1 MDHRSVT
8 SDEILVIDFKPD
20 VDAPS
25 WPVTSSAPPRVAVL
39 QAPRTDLETIA
50 AASRLALARDVDGAA
65 LVVGDQGVL
74 DELDAG
80 ARLFVDAWRSQP
92 RSKPDRPGDGLP
104 WDAKGFEPPD
114 PPTG

>member
-1 MDHRSVT
+1 MDHRSVA

-25 WPVTSSAPPRVAVL
+25 WPVTSSAPPRVTVL
-39 QAPRTDLETIA
+39 QAPRNDLETIA
-50 AASRLALARDVDGAA
+50 GASRLALARDDDGAV
-65 LVVGDQGVL
+65 LESGDLGVL

-114 PPTG
+114 PPPG